1 MIATPDAADS
11 LADWLDYIDQ
21 VHPQKIEL
29 GLDRAHAV
37 LMRMQLAPV
46 APLVVTVAGTN
57 GKGSCVAGIDLG
69 LRRHGLRTGV
79 YTSPHIEHFNER
91 IHLCEQQASD
101 KEICAAL
108 AAVEQARG
116 ETSLSYFEFA
126 TLAAF
131 KLFRDARLDALVLEV
146 GLGGRLDAVNLLD
159 ADIAVVA
166 SISIDHTAW
175 LGADRESIGFEK
187 AGIAR
192 PGRPL
197 VYGDRDIPASIE
209 RHAATLGSPL
219 YRLGHEF
226 DISTEADDVRWR
238 GLDAQGQPLGAGP
251 FAPGWQIPDNLATTL
266 EVLTLLEVPP
276 APGLLAALASLCLPG
291 RFEWR
296 RVASCPARI
305 LFDVAHNPGGM
316 RLLGERLAAQQAVA
330 AVGSRLIVVLAVM
343 ADKDIESMVAALQS
357 QVDIWY
363 IAQVDEPRCMP
374 AQEVTQWVRRQWG
387 GGPVRQYDSVA
398 EAFREACAQAGAGDL
413 IVVTGSFH
421 TVGAVRHLTEEA
433 AAGSSAVRS

>member
-1 MIATPDAADS
+1 MITSPDAADS

-21 VHPQKIEL
+21 VHPLKIEL
-29 GLDRAHAV
+29 GLDRVRAV
-37 LMRMQLAPV
+37 MTRMQLLPV

-69 LRRHGLRTGV
+69 LRRHGLHTGV

-91 IHLCEQQASD
+91 IHLGEQEASD
-101 KEICAAL
+101 GDICAAL
-108 AAVEQARG
+108 AAVERARG

-131 KLFRDARLDALVLEV
+131 KLFHDARLDAVVLEV

-159 ADIAVVA
+159 ADVAVIA

-209 RHAATLGSPL
+209 RHAAALGTPL
-219 YRLGHEF
+219 YRLGREY
-226 DISTEADDVRWR
+226 DIRAEADNVRWR
-238 GLDAQGQPLGAGP
+238 GLDAQGQPLDAGP
-251 FAPGWQIPDNLATTL
+251 FTPGEQIPDNLATIL
-266 EVLTLLEVPP
+266 QALTLLDVPP
-276 APGLLAALASLCLPG
+276 DPGLLAALASLCLPG

-296 RVASCPARI
+296 RVAGCRARI

-316 RLLGERLAAQQAVA
+316 RLLGERLAARQTTA
-330 AVGSRLIVVLAVM
+330 AAGSRLIAVLAIM
-343 ADKDIESMVAALQS
+343 ADKELESMTAALQS

-374 AQEVTQWVRRQWG
+374 AQEVTQRLRRQG
-387 GGPVRQYDSVA
+387 GRAPVRQYDSVA
-398 EAFREACAQAGAGDL
+398 EAFREACAQSGAGDL

-421 TVGAVRHLTEEA
+421 TVSAVRHLTEA
-433 AAGSSAVRS
+433 PAAGNSAAQS